1 MSAHPAPRMT
11 PEEYLALDRAAEF
24 KSEYFDGDIFAMSG
38 GSLEHAR
45 LGARLATELNNA
57 LAGRNCAV
65 YGSDAR
71 VRATRTTYLYPDV
84 SVVCGEVRREGSD
97 VLLNP
102 ILIVEVLSDSTERYD
117 RGLKF
122 ARYRRIE
129 SLEEYVLVAQA
140 EPRVEVF
147 RRQADGS
154 WSLWEY
160 EGAEAAARLQSL
172 GVAIPLARLYQDI
185 EFSAGYSSNP
195 AL

>member
-1 MSAHPAPRMT
+1 MSAYPAPRMT

-38 GSLEHAR
+38 GTFAHAT
-45 LGARLATELNNA
+45 LAARMATELNNA
-57 LAGRNCAV
+57 LQGKGCRVAASG
-65 YGSDAR
+65 AR
-71 VRATRTTYLYPDV
+71 VRASLTTFVYPDV
-84 SVVCGEVRREGSD
+84 SVVCGKPLLEHGD
-97 VLLNP
+97 ILLNP
-102 ILIVEVLSDSTERYD
+102 VVIVEVLSDSTERYD

-129 SLEEYVLVAQA
+129 SLEEYVLVAQT

-172 GVAIPLARLYQDI
+172 GIAIPLARLYQDI

-195 AL
+195 AS